1 VDAVSAV
8 PNLGNSW
15 PVRIIRP
22 GDVGADVRD
31 LQRRLQ
37 ALGFRIEPDELQ
49 GRFGPSTEAAV
60 RAFQGQRRLPVDGL
74 VGPDTWTALVEAG
87 YALGDRVLYLRARPF
102 RGDDVREL
110 QRLLNALG
118 FDAGRED
125 GIFGPAT
132 DRAVREFQR
141 NVGELPDGIVGPE
154 TLAALQRLRP
164 QVNGPSRAVVR
175 EEEEV
180 RTMAAKLRGTRIAI
194 DPGHGPSDPGYRGPS
209 GAVEADVTLAL
220 AREVA
225 RELARRG
232 ARPALL
238 RDGRADPA
246 PSERAEAA
254 NGLGA
259 AVCVSIHAGGDGGPG
274 ARCSY
279 FGSDTT
285 HSPAG
290 RRLAEA
296 IHRELTG
303 RLGLVDRGTAPLAV
317 AVLRETRM
325 PAVQVEPGCITHP
338 EDERR
343 LLDASF
349 RRELA
354 RAIAD
359 GLERFLAPAGSPA
372 AAR

>member
-1 VDAVSAV
+1 MDASAA
-8 PNLGNSW
+8 PNLANSW

-22 GDVGADVRD
+22 GDVGPDVRD

-37 ALGFRIEPDELQ
+37 ALGFRVDPDELQ

-74 VGPDTWTALVEAG
+74 VGQDTWTALVEAG

-141 NVGELPDGIVGPE
+141 NVGEVPDGIVGLE

-164 QVNGPSRAVVR
+164 QVDGPSRAVVR

-180 RTMAAKLRGTRIAI
+180 RTMAAQLRGTRVAI

-209 GAVEADVTLAL
+209 GALEADVVLVL
-220 AREVA
+220 ARELV

-232 ARPALL
+232 GRPVLL
-238 RDGRADPA
+238 RDGGADPA

-254 NGLGA
+254 NALGA
-259 AVCVSIHAGGDGGPG
+259 AVCLSLHAGGDGRPG

-285 HSPAG
+285 YSPAG

-296 IHRELTG
+296 IHRELTA
-303 RLGLVDRGTAPLAV
+303 RLGLADRGTAPLAV

-325 PAVQVEPGCITHP
+325 PAVQVEPGCITDP

-343 LLDASF
+343 LLDPSF
-349 RRELA
+349 HREVA
-354 RAIAD
+354 AAIAD
-359 GLERFLAPAGSPA
+359 GLERFLAPTGSPA

>member
-1 VDAVSAV
+1 
-8 PNLGNSW
+8 
-15 PVRIIRP
+15 VRIIRP

-37 ALGFRIEPDELQ
+37 ALGFTVEADELQ

-87 YALGDRVLYLRARPF
+87 YALGDRVLYLRVPPF

-154 TLAALQRLRP
+154 TLAALARLRP

-180 RTMAAKLRGTRIAI
+180 RTMAAQLGGTRIAI

-209 GAVEADVTLAL
+209 GALEGDLTLVL

-225 RELARRG
+225 HELARRG

-238 RDGRADPA
+238 REGLADPS
-246 PSERAEAA
+246 PSDRAQTA
-254 NGLGA
+254 NGLEA
-259 AVCVSIHAGGDGGPG
+259 AVCLSIHTGGDGRPG

-279 FGSDTT
+279 FGTDTT
-285 HSPAG
+285 YSPAG

-303 RLGLVDRGTAPLAV
+303 RLGLADRGTAPLAV

-349 RRELA
+349 HRDLA

-359 GLERFLAPAGSPA
+359 GLERFLTPAGSPA
-372 AAR
+372 GAR